1 MISTILSYEL
11 KVAILL
17 ASFYMFYRLLLSKET
32 FHKVNRCI
40 LLFTAVASFV
50 LPFCVITITEVSTMK
65 VGVGPLLMAH
75 FENGG
80 IVELVEE
87 TSTQDWWQF
96 ALLIIMI
103 LGAVIVGAKTVWSI
117 VSVSRIIKKGVRKF
131 LPDGTEII
139 ISDKAKHGPF
149 SWMRFIVLSEDDL
162 KEPYKSIILH
172 EQGHIAYGHS
182 WDIIITDLLTSIQW
196 FNPAIWMLR
205 ADLRALHEYQA
216 DDYALRGGIN
226 VKEYQL
232 LLIKKAISMSGY
244 SVANGFNHSILKNR
258 ITMMLSKKS
267 SVRGLVKSLYL
278 IPAVGISLTAFAETK
293 TIYVSADKD
302 VTGIVTEDE
311 ITDNLLNM
319 QDQDTDDTVPQ
330 FPGGPSAMAK
340 FVAENIRYPQSE
352 SVTAIINVN
361 FDVDVDGTVKQ
372 VRVVNPFKKA
382 FDEEA
387 VRVIKSMPK
396 WTAAKGDLQRSLELS
411 VSILFSKSEGSR
423 LVENKINQSEYTRYI
438 DGEKVFIVAE
448 VMPQYPG
455 GDEAL
460 RHFLASEVKY
470 PESAIK
476 KGIQGRVFVTFIVD
490 KNGDVRDAKIARGI
504 YKALDDEALRVVKS
518 MPKWSP
524 GSQRGS
530 SVAVSYTV
538 PINFV
543 LDNEKSS
550 DAPKTNESF
559 SAAVQQMPQYPGGE
573 TELYKFIAQQIRY
586 PKSAADKG
594 VQGKVF
600 VQFIVD
606 KDGKVKD
613 AQIAKGVQEDLDK
626 EALRVVNAMP
636 SWMPSKPA
644 MEVNFTLPVLFNLE
658 NGTLANDVDK
668 QNDNSV
674 ALNRVVVVASN

>member
-1 MISTILSYEL
+1 
-11 KVAILL
+11 
-17 ASFYMFYRLLLSKET
+17 
-32 FHKVNRCI
+32 
-40 LLFTAVASFV
+40 
-50 LPFCVITITEVSTMK
+50 
-65 VGVGPLLMAH
+65 
-75 FENGG
+75 
-80 IVELVEE
+80 
-87 TSTQDWWQF
+87 
-96 ALLIIMI
+96 
-103 LGAVIVGAKTVWSI
+103 
-117 VSVSRIIKKGVRKF
+117 
-131 LPDGTEII
+131 
-139 ISDKAKHGPF
+139 
-149 SWMRFIVLSEDDL
+149 
-162 KEPYKSIILH
+162 
-172 EQGHIAYGHS
+172 
-182 WDIIITDLLTSIQW
+182 
-196 FNPAIWMLR
+196 
-205 ADLRALHEYQA
+205 
-216 DDYALRGGIN
+216 
-226 VKEYQL
+226 
-232 LLIKKAISMSGY
+232 
-244 SVANGFNHSILKNR
+244 
-258 ITMMLSKKS
+258 MMLSKKS
-267 SVRGLVKSLYL
+267 SVLRLVKSLYL

-293 TIYVSADKD
+293 TIYVSADSE
-302 VTGIVTEDE
+302 VANALTESED
-311 ITDNLLNM
+311 TDNLFNA
-319 QDQDTDDTVPQ
+319 QDKDNNNSTPL
-330 FPGGPSAMAK
+330 FPGGTAAMAK
-340 FVAENIRYPQSE
+340 YVAENIRYPQSE
-352 SVTAIINVN
+352 SVTAIIDVK
-361 FDVDVDGTVKQ
+361 FDVDVDGTVSK
-372 VRVVNPFKKA
+372 VRVVTPFKKA

-387 VRVIKSMPK
+387 VRVIKSMPN
-396 WTAAKGDLQRSLELS
+396 WIAAKGNLQKSLSLS

-423 LVENKINQSEYTRYI
+423 LVENKTHQYESPRII
-438 DGEKVFIVAE
+438 DGEDVFIVAE
-448 VMPQYPG
+448 VMPEYPG

-476 KGIQGRVFVTFIVD
+476 KGIQGKVFVSFIID
-490 KNGDVRDAKIARGI
+490 RNGDVRDARIAKGI
-504 YKALDDEALRVVKS
+504 NKALDEEALRVVRS

-524 GSQRGS
+524 GSQRGNN
-530 SVAVSYTV
+530 VAVAYTV

-644 MEVNFTLPVLFNLE
+644 MEVNFTLPVLFNLG